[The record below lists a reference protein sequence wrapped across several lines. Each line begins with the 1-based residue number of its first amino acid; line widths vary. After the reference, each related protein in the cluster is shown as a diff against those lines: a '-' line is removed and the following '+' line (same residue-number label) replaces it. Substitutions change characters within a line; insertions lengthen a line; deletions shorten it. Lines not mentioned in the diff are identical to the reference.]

1 MLSRIVLILVSTGT
15 LAGCGTG
22 SSGGPNSVVAAFYPL
37 AYAAER
43 IGGPSFNVKN
53 LTPPGSEPHDLEL
66 TPQEVAAIQ
75 DASVVLYLSHGFQ
88 PAVSKAIDQ
97 ARGKK
102 VDILAGLPLHAA
114 DRAEAGLTADPH
126 VWLDPVLFA
135 RVAARIGA
143 ALGRPDT
150 ALVAALHKLDREYRQ
165 GLSDCKRHE
174 IVTSHAAFGYVA
186 ARYGLEQVSIT
197 GLSPEAEPT
206 PQQLAHVIQI
216 VRRTH
221 ATTVFFE
228 TLLPPR
234 LADTVAREV
243 GAHTAVLDPIEGLT
257 PAEQKRGD
265 NYLTLMRRNLATL
278 RKALA
283 CR

>member
-1 MLSRIVLILVSTGT
+1 LAGI

-43 IGGPSFNVKN
+43 IGGPSFNVQN

-75 DASVVLYLSHGFQ
+75 DASAVLYLSHGFQ
-88 PAVSKAIDQ
+88 PAVSKAVEQ
-97 ARGKK
+97 ARGMR
-102 VDILAGLPLHAA
+102 VDILGGLPLHPA
-114 DRAEAGLTADPH
+114 DGAEAGLTADPH
-126 VWLDPVLFA
+126 VWLDPILFA
-135 RVAARIGA
+135 RVAARIG
-143 ALGRPDT
+143 T
-150 ALVAALHKLDREYRQ
+150 ALDRPATAFVADLRKLDTEYRQ

-174 IVTSHAAFGYVA
+174 IVTSHAAFGYLA
-186 ARYGLEQVSIT
+186 ARYSLEQVSIT

-206 PQQLAHVIQI
+206 PQQLARVIQI

-228 TLLPPR
+228 TLVSPR

-243 GAHTAVLDPIEGLT
+243 GARTTVLDPIEGLT
-257 PAEQKRGD
+257 PAEQKHGD
-265 NYLTLMRRNLATL
+265 NYLTLMRRNLAAL

>member
-1 MLSRIVLILVSTGT
+1 MISRIVLILVLAGI

-43 IGGPSFNVKN
+43 IGGPSFNVQN

-88 PAVSKAIDQ
+88 PAVSKAVEQ
-97 ARGKK
+97 ARGMR
-102 VDILAGLPLHAA
+102 VDILGGLPLHPA
-114 DRAEAGLTADPH
+114 DGAEAGLTADPH
-126 VWLDPVLFA
+126 VWLDPILFA
-135 RVAARIGA
+135 RVAARIGT
-143 ALGRPDT
+143 ALDRPAT
-150 ALVAALHKLDREYRQ
+150 ALVADLRKLDTEYRQ
-165 GLSDCKRHE
+165 GLSDCKRHG
-174 IVTSHAAFGYVA
+174 IVTSHAAFGYLA
-186 ARYGLEQVSIT
+186 ARYSLEQVSIT

-206 PQQLAHVIQI
+206 PQQLARVIQI

-228 TLLPPR
+228 TLVSPR

-243 GAHTAVLDPIEGLT
+243 GARTAVLDPIEGLT
-257 PAEQKRGD
+257 QAEQKRGD
-265 NYLTLMRRNLATL
+265 DYLTLMRRNLAAL

>member
-1 MLSRIVLILVSTGT
+1 M
-15 LAGCGTG
+15 
-22 SSGGPNSVVAAFYPL
+22 VAAFYPL

-43 IGGPSFNVKN
+43 IGGPSFNVQN

-88 PAVSKAIDQ
+88 PAVSKAVEQ
-97 ARGKK
+97 ARGMR
-102 VDILAGLPLHAA
+102 VDILGGLPLHPA
-114 DRAEAGLTADPH
+114 DGAEAGLTADPH
-126 VWLDPVLFA
+126 VWLDPILFA
-135 RVAARIGA
+135 RVAARIGT
-143 ALGRPDT
+143 ALDRPAT
-150 ALVAALHKLDREYRQ
+150 ALVADLRKLDTEYRQ

-174 IVTSHAAFGYVA
+174 IVTSHAAFGYLA
-186 ARYGLEQVSIT
+186 ARYSLEQVSIT

-206 PQQLAHVIQI
+206 PQQLARVIQI

-228 TLLPPR
+228 TLVSPR

-243 GAHTAVLDPIEGLT
+243 GARTAVLDPIEGLT
-257 PAEQKRGD
+257 QAEQKRGAD
-265 NYLTLMRRNLATL
+265 YLTLMRRNLAAL